1 MVVVRN
7 VVRSEF
13 CGPQEE
19 SDTIFCAV
27 LFFVIGVAGFLGT
40 AGGLVALD
48 LADPQVASLHG
59 S

>member
-1 MVVVRN
+1 MPDGQRA
-7 VVRSEF
+7 EF

-48 LADPQVASLHG
+48 VADPQVASLHG